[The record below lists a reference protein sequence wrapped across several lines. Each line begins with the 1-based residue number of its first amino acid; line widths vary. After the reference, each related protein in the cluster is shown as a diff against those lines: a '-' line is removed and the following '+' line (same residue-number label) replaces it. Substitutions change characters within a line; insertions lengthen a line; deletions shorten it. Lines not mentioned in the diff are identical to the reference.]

1 MEQTPDFSIAQNKA
15 SELLAYQD
23 SIDSLRINVA
33 RLKFHYKI
41 HFDSLQNYCYFTNQ
55 SFQQMG
61 FDKTENGCVV
71 QLSENEFLIL
81 YNANHSHERINWTL
95 AHEIGHIYLGHQA
108 DGTKEEIEAH
118 FFAAQLL
125 MPEIVLYQLAQEL
138 GSIDYIFIYDHCFV
152 SMTAAWKR
160 IRTLNRKVLSVSCWD
175 SQVLK
180 LFTPVITTFAC
191 SSKHMAVFTK

>member
-41 HFDSLQNYCYFTNQ
+41 HFDSLQNYCYFTNK

-152 SMTAAWKR
+152 SMTAAWKNELR
-160 IRTLNRKVLSVSCWD
+160 HSIERFCRFLAGI
-175 SQVLK
+175 LK
-180 LFTPVITTFAC
+180 
-191 SSKHMAVFTK
+191 S